1 MEVLV
6 CKNIS
11 VQVLVHIFWKNL
23 IDWKLRNSN
32 RFAFSDISIEEIGP
46 EDVIVDKV
54 EDAEVLIPEEPET
67 VEEKVE
73 EKVVEKV
80 EDKVE
85 EVKVNI

>member
-1 MEVLV
+1 M
-6 CKNIS
+6 
-11 VQVLVHIFWKNL
+11 QVLVHIFWKNL
-23 IDWKLRNSN
+23 IQWKLRNSN

-54 EDAEVLIPEEPET
+54 EDAEVLIPEEPEK